1 MICSSLAR
9 NRSPD
14 PVVSCCF
21 GRIVPS
27 DATTESQFASKGNPE
42 NEIARFRAL
51 KPQYLAIS
59 IPPARQKQILRQWAS
74 RCSQTTTDPALPC
87 TPCQLEGCERSLDSY
102 SQCLDE
108 LSPQQVIAAIDQA
121 PR

>member
-59 IPPARQKQILRQWAS
+59 ILPARQKQILRQWAS
-74 RCSQTTTDPALPC
+74 RCSRTTN
-87 TPCQLEGCERSLDSY
+87 
-102 SQCLDE
+102 
-108 LSPQQVIAAIDQA
+108 A
-121 PR
+121 PRGQAIFVPERLWQNDQRSCGSLSLR

>member
-27 DATTESQFASKGNPE
+27 DATTESQFDSKWNPE

-59 IPPARQKQILRQWAS
+59 ILPARQKQILRQWAS
-74 RCSQTTTDPALPC
+74 RCSRTTSLRVADMLVLGAQALAV
-87 TPCQLEGCERSLDSY
+87 LRFD
-102 SQCLDE
+102 
-108 LSPQQVIAAIDQA
+108 
-121 PR
+121 RNH

>member
-59 IPPARQKQILRQWAS
+59 ILPARQKQILRQWAS
-74 RCSQTTTDPALPC
+74 RCSQTTTEY
-87 TPCQLEGCERSLDSY
+87 TKKERPPRGG
-102 SQCLDE
+102 
-108 LSPQQVIAAIDQA
+108 LSNPIGIKTRQ
-121 PR
+121 PRQ

>member
-27 DATTESQFASKGNPE
+27 DATTESQFVPKGNPE

-59 IPPARQKQILRQWAS
+59 ILPARQKQILRQWAS
-74 RCSQTTTDPALPC
+74 RCSQTTIEFFLVK
-87 TPCQLEGCERSLDSY
+87 
-102 SQCLDE
+102 
-108 LSPQQVIAAIDQA
+108 VITAYPTASV
-121 PR
+121 

>member
-1 MICSSLAR
+1 MICSSVAR

-27 DATTESQFASKGNPE
+27 DATTESQFVSKGNPE

-59 IPPARQKQILRQWAS
+59 ILPARQKQILRQWAS
-74 RCSQTTTDPALPC
+74 RCSRTTNSAHDDGAIGSIPIPDEVARRLIPR
-87 TPCQLEGCERSLDSY
+87 E
-102 SQCLDE
+102 CL
-108 LSPQQVIAAIDQA
+108 
-121 PR
+121 

>member
-74 RCSQTTTDPALPC
+74 RCSQTTNYRAALFPN
-87 TPCQLEGCERSLDSY
+87 QVAQRLFGQVQRLSRSR
-102 SQCLDE
+102 
-108 LSPQQVIAAIDQA
+108 VA
-121 PR
+121 

>member
-42 NEIARFRAL
+42 NEIARFRTL

-59 IPPARQKQILRQWAS
+59 ILPARQKKILRQWAS
-74 RCSQTTTDPALPC
+74 RCSRTTLYPH
-87 TPCQLEGCERSLDSY
+87 
-102 SQCLDE
+102 
-108 LSPQQVIAAIDQA
+108 QVQKGSIDGQKRCVGAAMSRIAPNACSA
-121 PR
+121 TAAECRLRE

>member
-1 MICSSLAR
+1 MICSSVAR

-14 PVVSCCF
+14 PVASCCF

-27 DATTESQFASKGNPE
+27 DATTKSQFVSKGNPE

-59 IPPARQKQILRQWAS
+59 ILPARQKQILRQWS
-74 RCSQTTTDPALPC
+74 GRCSRTTKYAVHDPAFLA
-87 TPCQLEGCERSLDSY
+87 RSAQGAL
-102 SQCLDE
+102 
-108 LSPQQVIAAIDQA
+108 LSRI
-121 PR
+121 